1 VNRSS
6 APTPSVPLHSRG
18 VTTARASRFLAVGL
32 TGAALLFAGC
42 GGDDDKSSDTA
53 AASTSTAADTTSSTA
68 TTPADPAATAIRNPH
83 RRPVQGAHPGERPD
97 QLIIKDVVVGDG
109 EEIAAGDTAIVD
121 YYGTLY
127 NNGRRFDSSWDRGRE
142 PLEIRIDNGGVIA
155 GWWQGVPGMRIGGRR
170 TLVIP
175 PELGYGA
182 QANGGIPANSTL
194 FFTID
199 LLGIRRAQPTG
210 PAPEAPPAG

>member
-1 VNRSS
+1 
-6 APTPSVPLHSRG
+6 
-18 VTTARASRFLAVGL
+18 VTTPARATRFLAVGL

-42 GGDDDKSSDTA
+42 GGDDDDKSSDTA
-53 AASTSTAADTTSSTA
+53 AAATSTAASTTA
-68 TTPADPAATAIRNPH
+68 TTPADPAATPIRNPF
-83 RRPVQGAHPGERPD
+83 RRPVQPAHPGERVD
-97 QLIIKDVVVGDG
+97 QLIVRDVKVGDG

-121 YYGTLY
+121 YYGTIY
-127 NNGRRFDSSWDRGRE
+127 QTGRRFDSSWDRGRE

-155 GWWQGVPGMRIGGRR
+155 GWWQGIPGMRIGGRR

-175 PELGYGA
+175 PALGYGR

-194 FFTID
+194 FFTVD

-210 PAPEAPPAG
+210 PTSEAPAAG

>member
-1 VNRSS
+1 M
-6 APTPSVPLHSRG
+6 
-18 VTTARASRFLAVGL
+18 TTARATRFLAVGL

-53 AASTSTAADTTSSTA
+53 AAATSTAASTTA
-68 TTPADPAATAIRNPH
+68 TTPADPAATPIRNPF
-83 RRPVQGAHPGERPD
+83 RRPVQPAHPGARVD
-97 QLIIKDVVVGDG
+97 TLIVKDVKVGDG

-121 YYGTLY
+121 YYGTIY
-127 NNGRRFDSSWDRGRE
+127 QTGRRFDSSWDRGRE

-155 GWWQGVPGMRIGGRR
+155 GWWQGIPGMRIGGRR

-175 PELGYGA
+175 PALGYGE

-194 FFTID
+194 FFTVD
-199 LLGIRRAQPTG
+199 LLGIRRATPTG
-210 PAPEAPPAG
+210 PTPETQPAG